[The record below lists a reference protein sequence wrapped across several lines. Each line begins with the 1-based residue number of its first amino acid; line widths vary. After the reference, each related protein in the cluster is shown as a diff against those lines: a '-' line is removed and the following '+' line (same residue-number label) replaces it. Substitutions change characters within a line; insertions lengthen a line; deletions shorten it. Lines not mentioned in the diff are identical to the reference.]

1 MRIDQ
6 FHDGHGPH
14 EKEQDAADFLHVVEQ
29 SVFKELRQTPMS
41 PGAMVSRKQVVF
53 LGKVRGHVVPS
64 EHEQG
69 PTHGACHQ
77 GRGRLVNVNVVLQGD
92 ERIPQ
97 NEDDENKN
105 VHAECLKARWAGL
118 FAHT

>member
-14 EKEQDAADFLHVVEQ
+14 QEEQDAADLFHVMEQ
-29 SVFKELRQTPMS
+29 PVFKELRQTPVA
-41 PGAMVSRKQVVF
+41 PCAVIGRKQVVF
-53 LGKVRGHVVPS
+53 LGKVRGYVVPS

-92 ERIPQ
+92 ERIPK
-97 NEDDENKN
+97 NENDENEN
-105 VHAECLKARWAGL
+105 VHG
-118 FAHT
+118 